1 MTLQLN
7 IPDWSIDQA
16 LSRLSSLYGIYIGP
30 HQFNTQNL
38 NAPYENIDSLKEVW
52 VSNHP
57 VGEIKQISSQEE
69 MESHERP
76 SGLLISKSDAKIYI
90 LRGPNGDQSYIIE
103 GSDHQQTAVNTEQL
117 FQTYNIYHCAIEPS
131 ESEFLTHK
139 KPVTASEWFKYLI
152 KAKKSAIR
160 DAIFGTITMNLLA
173 LGTAMYSMQVYDRV
187 VPSQS
192 NSTLIVLTL
201 GVLIA
206 IAFEFVIKQQRSKL
220 IDQTFKDVD
229 IQLSSIFFNKALGIR
244 LDARPKNVGTFIS
257 ELRQFETVRGFMT
270 SSTLFVLADAPFAI
284 FFAIFMMFVGG
295 ILGVIP
301 LVFVVIMLIVGFYM
315 SSKLQ
320 DTNKKLIEENNR
332 KNGFLIESMDG
343 IESIKAA
350 AAESQ
355 LLHTWQKI
363 NGAQSVRE
371 LFHRDVSNTTT
382 FAASTI
388 QQFAYILTVATG
400 AMMIHNNQLTM
411 GGLIGCTILSGRIL
425 APLSQ
430 IPQLLVQW
438 SQIKNSLASL
448 NNIMSLPS
456 DTDNH
461 DKAILPESIANE
473 IRLENI
479 KFGYESKQV
488 TLDISQLK
496 VSNGEFIAILGKV
509 GSGKSTLLKL
519 LANLYS
525 PQEGT
530 IRLGNIDSAQLPA
543 GLVRKKIGYL
553 PQDTRLIRGTLR
565 DNITLGLPYASDSA
579 VLSAAQKV
587 GLDRLI
593 QSHPLGIN
601 LPISEGGMGL
611 SGGQKQMVVLARLF
625 LAEPDFLLLDEPTAS
640 LDGELENLV
649 IRNLVAFMNQNKT
662 IVAVT
667 HKPSLVKF
675 ATRVM
680 IVENGKIIEDGPK
693 TIVLNKL
700 KEKFSRPEQE
710 AK

>member
-7 IPDWSIDQA
+7 IPDWSMDLA

-30 HQFNTQNL
+30 HQFNTQDL
-38 NAPYENIDSLKEVW
+38 KAPYDNIDSLKEVW
-52 VSNHP
+52 ISNHP
-57 VGEIKQISSQEE
+57 VGEIKRISSQEE

-117 FQTYNIYHCAIEPS
+117 FQTYNIFHCAIEPS
-131 ESEFLTHK
+131 ESEFFTHK

-152 KAKKSAIR
+152 KAKKSAMR
-160 DAIFGTITMNLLA
+160 DAILGTITMNLLA

-270 SSTLFVLADAPFAI
+270 SSTLFVLADAPFAL

-315 SSKLQ
+315 SSKLE

-488 TLDISQLK
+488 TLDIPQLK

-710 AK
+710 AQ

>member
-7 IPDWSIDQA
+7 IKDWSIDQA

-30 HQFNTQNL
+30 HQFNTQDL
-38 NAPYENIDSLKEVW
+38 NAPFDNIDSLKEVW

-57 VGEIKQISSQEE
+57 VGDIKQISSQEE
-69 MESHERP
+69 LERHERP

-103 GSDHQQTAVNTEQL
+103 GSDHQQTDVNTEQL

-131 ESEFLTHK
+131 ESEFLTHT

-301 LVFVVIMLIVGFYM
+301 LGFVVIMLIVGFYM

-587 GLDRLI
+587 GLDRII

-680 IVENGKIIEDGPK
+680 IVENGKIVEDGPK

-710 AK
+710 AT